1 MPCLIVVEGK
11 RTGSNLGLIALLA
24 ACRETDDEVPR
35 LCASMPVGGRS
46 LLEYQAY
53 LARDHGAVGTVVY
66 AERVSTELRQAIER
80 LQQAGFRVK
89 LAQSVMEMIDHIH
102 PTDRL
107 LVIAD
112 GVVVSGDII
121 SRLVDYPGEVIGTL
135 GDLPANAGF
144 ERLDAHARW
153 AGVALVDGSRMAA
166 IRSMPEDW
174 DVQSTLLRSAVQIGT
189 SQLGVDDLIAV
200 KGGGLLHQVEDEA
213 GLAEIDQRLMNRQHA
228 APGKGDWIER
238 NIYAPLGRLIG
249 ANVLRYG
256 IAGTWFVAAAMLLH
270 GLSISL
276 FIDGSR
282 SLGITTLMLTGPLY
296 ALGSMLGMIRGER
309 NVAFRHHAIAR
320 QILDAALILA
330 LAWGLYVA
338 GAGWGQLALALV
350 VVQHGLYL
358 TFFARWTAAESGWR
372 RYWQPGGDVMAWLLL
387 LCGLMS
393 LWQWVLGVLAIWL
406 GAVFID
412 RMRHR
417 AQKH

>member
-1 MPCLIVVEGK
+1 M
-11 RTGSNLGLIALLA
+11 GLIALLA

-35 LCASMPVGGRS
+35 LCASMQVGGRS

-53 LARDHGAVGTVVY
+53 LARDGGADGFVVY
-66 AERVSTELRQAIER
+66 TERVSSELRQAIER

-112 GVVVSGDII
+112 GMVVSGDII
-121 SRLVDYPGEVIGTL
+121 ARLVDYPGEVIGTI
-135 GDLPANAGF
+135 GDLPAHAGF
-144 ERLDAHARW
+144 ERLDAYARW
-153 AGVALVDGSRMAA
+153 AGVALVDGSRVAA

-174 DVQSTLLRSAVQIGT
+174 DVQSTLLRSAVQIGI
-189 SQLGVDDLIAV
+189 SQLGIDDLITA

-213 GLAEIDQRLMNRQHA
+213 GLAEIDQRLMNRQQS

-238 NIYAPLGRLIG
+238 QLYAPLGRLIG

-256 IAGTWFVAAAMLLH
+256 IAGTWFVVAAMLLH
-270 GLSISL
+270 GLSITL
-276 FIDGSR
+276 FFEDSR
-282 SLGITTLMLTGPLY
+282 SLGITSLMLAGPLY
-296 ALGSMLGMIRGER
+296 ALGAMLGTIRGER
-309 NVAFRHHAIAR
+309 NFAFRHHLTFRHVLDVAI
-320 QILDAALILA
+320 ILA

-358 TFFARWTAAESGWR
+358 SFFTRWTAAESGWR
-372 RYWQPGGDVMAWLLL
+372 IYWQPGGDVMAWLLL
-387 LCGLMS
+387 LCGILA
-393 LWQWVLGVLAIWL
+393 LWQYVLGVMAIWL
-406 GAVFID
+406 SAVFID
-412 RMRHR
+412 RMWRM

>member
-1 MPCLIVVEGK
+1 M
-11 RTGSNLGLIALLA
+11 GLIALLA

-53 LARDHGAVGTVVY
+53 LARDGGAEGFVVY

-112 GVVVSGDII
+112 GMVVSGDII

-135 GDLPANAGF
+135 GDLPAHAGF
-144 ERLDAHARW
+144 ERLDANARW
-153 AGVALVDGSRMAA
+153 AGIALVDGSRVAA

-189 SQLGVDDLIAV
+189 SQLGVDDLITT
-200 KGGGLLHQVEDEA
+200 KGGAVLYQVEGEA
-213 GLAEIDQRLMNRQHA
+213 GLAEIDQRLLNRQQA
-228 APGKGDWIER
+228 VPGKGDWIER
-238 NIYAPLGRLIG
+238 QVYAPIGRLLG
-249 ANVLRYG
+249 PNLLRYG
-256 IAGTWFVAAAMLLH
+256 IAGTWFAVGAMLLH
-270 GLSISL
+270 CLSISL
-276 FIDGSR
+276 FFDGSR
-282 SLGITTLMLTGPLY
+282 TLGVISLMLAGPIY
-296 ALGSMLGMIRGER
+296 ALGAMLGTIRGER
-309 NVAFRHHAIAR
+309 NFAYQHHVTIR
-320 QILDAALILA
+320 QILDIAIILA
-330 LAWGLYVA
+330 LAWGLYRE
-338 GAGWGQLALALV
+338 GAGWGQLALAFV

-358 TFFARWTAAESGWR
+358 TYFARWTASESGWR
-372 RYWQPGGDVMAWLLL
+372 VYWQPGGDVMAWLLL
-387 LCGLMS
+387 LCGIMA

-406 GAVFID
+406 SAVFVD
-412 RMRHR
+412 RMRR
-417 AQKH
+417 IAQRH